1 MANRTALIL
10 GAGIGGIAAARAL
23 RRRLPPSDRIVLI
36 DREAD
41 HRFSPSLLWL
51 MTGARRPEQFTRPL
65 AALREHGIE
74 FVRGT
79 VTRIDP
85 AGKSAAVDGTTYAGD
100 AMIIALGADYAPET
114 VPGLTAGG
122 HNLYTLEGAAAARD
136 ALAGFTAGRIVVL
149 TAVPM
154 YRCPAAPYEAA
165 LLIEANCG
173 ERGVRASVQVD
184 IYAAEPAP
192 MATAGPAV
200 SAAIRQMV
208 EARGIGYHPEHQVTA
223 VDPSARSI
231 SFANGATARYDL
243 LVYVPPHRAPAVLKE
258 AGLLAESGW
267 IPVDRHT
274 LATRFPDVFA
284 IGDNCVIPLKIGKP
298 LPKAGVFAH
307 GEAEVVARN
316 IARAWTGRG
325 APASFDG
332 HGACFIETGGA
343 RAGMGSG
350 DFYAEPAPVVRLRQP
365 SLLWHL
371 GKVLYEKYWLYR
383 WL

>member
-23 RRRLPPSDRIVLI
+23 RRRLAASDRIVLV

-79 VTRIDP
+79 VTRINP
-85 AGKSAAVDGTTYAGD
+85 AEKTALVDGASYAGD
-100 AMIIALGADYAPET
+100 AMVIALGVDYAPET
-114 VPGLTAGG
+114 IPGLVAGG
-122 HNLYTLEGAAAARD
+122 HNFYTLAGATAARD
-136 ALAGFTAGRIVVL
+136 ALAAFKSGRIVVL

-165 LLIEANCG
+165 LLAESNCA
-173 ERGVRASVQVD
+173 ERGVRANVQVD

-223 VDPSARSI
+223 VDSSARTI
-231 SFANGATARYDL
+231 SFANGASAQYDL
-243 LVYVPPHRAPAVLKE
+243 LIYVPPHRAPAVVKE
-258 AGLLAESGW
+258 AGLVAESGW
-267 IPVDRHT
+267 IPVDRYT

-284 IGDNCVIPLKIGKP
+284 IGDVTVIPLKIGRP

-316 IARAWTGRG
+316 IAAAWTGKG
-325 APASFDG
+325 APARFDG
-332 HGACFIETGGA
+332 HGACFIETGGL

-365 SLLWHL
+365 SVLWHF

>member
-1 MANRTALIL
+1 MATRSVLVL
-10 GAGIGGIAAARAL
+10 GGGIGGVAAARAL
-23 RRRLPPSDRIVLI
+23 RKRLPSSDRVVLT

-41 HRFSPSLLWL
+41 HRFPPSLLWL

-65 AALREHGIE
+65 AALRDGGID
-74 FVRGT
+74 FTHGT
-79 VTRIDP
+79 VTHIDP
-85 AGKSAAVDGTTYAGD
+85 AGKSAVVDGTTYSGD

-114 VPGLTAGG
+114 VPGLAAGG
-122 HNLYTLEGAAAARD
+122 HNLYTLEGATAARD
-136 ALAGFTAGRIVVL
+136 ALAGFKAGRIVVL
-149 TAVPM
+149 TAAPM

-165 LLIEANCG
+165 LLIEANCT
-173 ERGVRASVQVD
+173 ERGVRAAVQVD

-231 SFANGATARYDL
+231 SFANGAVARYDL
-243 LVYVPPHRAPAVLKE
+243 LVYVPPHCAPAVLE
-258 AGLLAESGW
+258 ESGLLTESGW

-274 LATRFPDVFA
+274 LATRFPEVFA

-307 GEAEVVARN
+307 GQAEVVARN
-316 IARAWTGRG
+316 IASAWTGRG
-325 APASFDG
+325 APARFDG
-332 HGACFIETGGA
+332 HGYCFVETGGA
-343 RAGMGSG
+343 RAAMGSG

-365 SLLWHL
+365 SVLWHF

-383 WL
+383 WV

>member
-1 MANRTALIL
+1 MATRTALIL
-10 GAGIGGIAAARAL
+10 GAGIGGISAARAL
-23 RRRLPPSDRIVLI
+23 RKLLPASDRIVLA

-74 FVRGT
+74 FVRGA
-79 VTRIDP
+79 VTRVDP
-85 AGKSAAVDGTTYAGD
+85 AEKSAVIDGTTYTAD
-100 AMIIALGADYAPET
+100 AIIIALGADYAPEAI
-114 VPGLTAGG
+114 PGLVAGG
-122 HNLYTLEGAAAARD
+122 HNLYTLAGATAVRD
-136 ALAGFTAGRIVVL
+136 ALPAVSRGRIVVL
-149 TAVPM
+149 TAAPM

-165 LLIEANCG
+165 LLIEANCS
-173 ERGVRASVQVD
+173 ERGVRANVRVD

-192 MATAGPAV
+192 MVTAGPAM

-208 EARGIGYHPEHQVTA
+208 EARNIAYHPEHQVTA
-223 VDPSARSI
+223 VDPSGRSI
-231 SFANGATARYDL
+231 SFANGASAQYDL
-243 LVYVPPHRAPAVLKE
+243 LVYVPPHRAPAVVKE

-267 IPVDRHT
+267 IPVDRYT
-274 LATRFPDVFA
+274 LATRFQDVYA
-284 IGDNCVIPLKIGKP
+284 IGDVTTIPLKMGRP

-307 GEAEVVARN
+307 SEAEVVARN
-316 IARAWTGRG
+316 IAHAWTGRG
-325 APASFDG
+325 APAQFDG

-350 DFYAEPAPVVRLRQP
+350 NFYAEPAPVVRLHQP
-365 SLLWHL
+365 SLMWHL